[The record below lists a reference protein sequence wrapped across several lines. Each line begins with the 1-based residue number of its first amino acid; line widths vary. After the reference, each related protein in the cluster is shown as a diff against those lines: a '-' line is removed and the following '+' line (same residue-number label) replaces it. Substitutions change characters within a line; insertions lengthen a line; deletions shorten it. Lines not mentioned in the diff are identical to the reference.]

1 MFAGDAGTSL
11 QDYQNTTFRPARAS
25 VIGDTVHM
33 PASSRRHFR
42 PIFLLG
48 LTLAGLLVN
57 ASSVAVTTMPAT
69 SPRLGLTA
77 KIDALIAQ
85 PRFVHASWGIAVVS
99 LESGRTLYAHRA
111 DQLGQP
117 ASTAKLF
124 TAAVSLD
131 ILGPGY
137 RFPTRLL
144 SRGVI
149 RNGRLDGQLILYGMG
164 DPTLGTADS
173 SDWAAKLASQLHARG
188 IRQVHG
194 DLIADD
200 SYFTGPSFG
209 TGWEAGDLQSWFA
222 VPTSALSVDENIVD
236 ITLTPSTL
244 PGQPASARL
253 APLDGIAKL
262 LGQIQTTRPHT
273 SSDINLYRAP
283 GDDTLYLFGSMPAG
297 SAPEHYRLA
306 MVDPA
311 LQAARQLRT
320 ALARQGIR
328 ISGSTRVLHWP
339 MDDSDLLADTHTLG
353 ELFSPPLGEILQRG
367 LKRSQNLYLQNLLL
381 GVGAHERAN
390 ASTPPTTFADS
401 EHWGIHALRDLL
413 TRIGIP
419 PDVSR
424 LDEGTGLSRRN
435 LVTPDALVHLLVYL
449 SSQPSANQVREALPL
464 AGVDGTLTHRMRD
477 TAAAGNVQAK
487 TGSMSYVHSLAG
499 YVTTAA
505 GKRLAFVLMLDNY
518 EPPAGE
524 PSASSDL
531 DAIAVLLAEDRG
543 ND

>member
-1 MFAGDAGTSL
+1 
-11 QDYQNTTFRPARAS
+11 
-25 VIGDTVHM
+25 M
-33 PASSRRHFR
+33 PASLRRHFH
-42 PIFLLG
+42 PLVLPGLMVLG
-48 LTLAGLLVN
+48 LLLST
-57 ASSVAVTTMPAT
+57 SSVAVTSTPTPAA
-69 SPRLGLTA
+69 SPPQGLAA
-77 KIDALIAQ
+77 KIDALVQQ
-85 PRFVHASWGIAVVS
+85 PRFAHASWGIAVVS
-99 LESGRTLYAHRA
+99 LASGRTLYAHRA

-124 TAAVSLD
+124 TAAVSLAT
-131 ILGPGY
+131 LGSDY

-149 RNGRLDGQLILYGMG
+149 RNGRLDGQLILYGVG
-164 DPTLGTADS
+164 DPTLGTAEN
-173 SDWAAKLASQLHARG
+173 SDWAAKLASQLQARG
-188 IRQVHG
+188 VRQVHG

-222 VPTSALSVDENIVD
+222 VPTSALSVDENIVQV
-236 ITLTPSTL
+236 TLTPGAS
-244 PGQPASARL
+244 PGLPASVRL
-253 APLDGIAKL
+253 APMDGIAKV
-262 LGQIQTTRPHT
+262 LGQIQTTRRQT

-283 GDDTLYLFGSMPAG
+283 GDNTLYLFGNMPAG
-297 SAPEHYRLA
+297 ATPAQFRLA

-311 LQAARQLRT
+311 LQAARQLRA
-320 ALARQGIR
+320 ALTRQGIR

-339 MDDSDLLADTHTLG
+339 LDDSTLLAGTHPVG
-353 ELFSPPLGEILQRG
+353 EVLSPPLGEILQRG

-381 GVGAHERAN
+381 SVGAHELAT
-390 ASTPPTTFADS
+390 ASAPPTTFADS
-401 EHWGIHALRDLL
+401 EHWGIQALRDLL

-424 LDEGTGLSRRN
+424 LDEGTGLSRRD
-435 LVTPDALVHLLVYL
+435 LVTPEALVHLLVYF
-449 SSQPSANQVREALPL
+449 SGQPSAKQLRDALPL
-464 AGVDGTLTHRMRD
+464 AGVDGTLAHRMRD

-505 GKRLAFVLMLDNY
+505 GKHLAFVLMLDNY

-531 DAIAVLLAEDRG
+531 DAIAVLLAEDQSR
-543 ND
+543 D

>member
-1 MFAGDAGTSL
+1 ML
-11 QDYQNTTFRPARAS
+11 
-25 VIGDTVHM
+25 V
-33 PASSRRHFR
+33 
-42 PIFLLG
+42 
-48 LTLAGLLVN
+48 GLLVN
-57 ASSVAVTTMPAT
+57 VRSVAVTMTPAR
-69 SPRLGLTA
+69 SPHDALAA
-77 KIDALIAQ
+77 KIDALIEQ
-85 PRFVHASWGIAVVS
+85 PRFAHASWGIAVVS
-99 LESGRTLYAHRA
+99 LDSRRTLYAHRA

-124 TAAVSLD
+124 TAAVSLAT
-131 ILGPGY
+131 LGSGY

-144 SRGVI
+144 SRGAV

-173 SDWAAKLASQLHARG
+173 SDWAAKLASRLHARG
-188 IRQVHG
+188 IRQVRG

-236 ITLTPSTL
+236 ITLTPSML
-244 PGQPASARL
+244 PGQPASVRL
-253 APLDGIAKL
+253 APIDGIAKV
-262 LGQIQTTRPHT
+262 LGQIQTTRPQAP
-273 SSDINLYRAP
+273 SDINLYRAP
-283 GDDTLYLFGSMPAG
+283 GGDTLYLFGSVPAG
-297 SAPEHYRLA
+297 SAPAHYRLA

-339 MDDSDLLADTHTLG
+339 MDDSALLADTHTLG
-353 ELFSPPLGEILQRG
+353 ELLSPPLGEILQRG

-381 GVGAHERAN
+381 SVGAHQLAT
-390 ASTPPTTFADS
+390 AGTPSTTFADS
-401 EHWGIHALRDLL
+401 EHWGISALRGLL
-413 TRIGIP
+413 TRIGIAP
-419 PDVSR
+419 EVSR
-424 LDEGTGLSRRN
+424 IGEGTGLSRRD
-435 LVTPDALVHLLVYL
+435 LVTPNALVHLLVYL
-449 SSQPSANQVREALPL
+449 SEQLSANQLREALPL

-531 DAIAVLLAEDRG
+531 DAIAVMLAEDRG
-543 ND
+543 NH